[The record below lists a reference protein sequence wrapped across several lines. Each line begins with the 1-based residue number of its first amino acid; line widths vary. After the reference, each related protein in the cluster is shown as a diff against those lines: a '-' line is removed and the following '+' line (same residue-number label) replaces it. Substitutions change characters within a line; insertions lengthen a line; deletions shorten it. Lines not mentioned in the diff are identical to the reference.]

1 MTRASRRTE
10 LEKPPTDLDILQK
23 LDVMTTY
30 CYEATRQFPR
40 SEKPGL
46 AREIREDCWELTRLV
61 VLCNKRYH
69 KKTTMQDV
77 DTQHEMLRR
86 KIRKSMELELL
97 PFRKYE
103 HWAGLND
110 EIGKMIGGWIKSQN
124 PKGDGR

>member
-1 MTRASRRTE
+1 MTRAAQRTKPDKPASE
-10 LEKPPTDLDILQK
+10 LEILHK
-23 LDVMTTY
+23 VDAMITY
-30 CYEATRQFPR
+30 CYVVTGQFPK

-46 AREIREDCWELTRLV
+46 GRELREDCWELMRLV
-61 VLCNKRYH
+61 VVCNKRYH

-77 DTQHEMLRR
+77 DSLHEVLRR
-86 KIRKSMELELL
+86 KVRKAQELQLI

-124 PKGDGR
+124 